1 MGFADGAEKIGGF
14 TRGKEMKVRVKL
26 IGIHKLPPGF
36 QGQKEVSMDFSGSS
50 IKDLIGQLIPRIG
63 SEKREL
69 FFSDH
74 GDISPDLAINVN
86 GIGISYANRSDFRL
100 KENDLI
106 ELVSAPG

>member
-1 MGFADGAEKIGGF
+1 
-14 TRGKEMKVRVKL
+14 MKVRVKL
-26 IGIHKLPPGF
+26 IGIPKPPPGF
-36 QGQKEVSMDFSGSS
+36 QGQKEVSMDFSGNSV
-50 IKDLIGQLIPRIG
+50 KDFIDQLISRIG
-63 SEKREL
+63 SENRDL

-86 GIGISYANRSDFRL
+86 GIAISYSSRSDFRL